1 MKYVVITG
9 ASAGIGEEFAKQ
21 LAQQGCHLILVARRK
36 ERLEA
41 LAGQLF
47 DKCQVKVEV
56 IAEDLV
62 EPGACERVAN
72 HIADKGWQLEGLV
85 NNAGFGELGKF
96 DQVDLQR
103 QLNMLQL
110 NVACVVDLSH
120 RLIPA
125 LKRSYLA
132 QNQPSFIINVG
143 STSAFQGGP
152 NMSIYFATKAFLL
165 SFSEAI
171 HEELKTDGVDVSVL
185 CPGATATE
193 FADVAAMNDT
203 NLFKAGAMNVQ
214 DVVKSALENR
224 KKAIVIPG
232 FRNKLMVW
240 AGKMSPRSINRKV
253 AHFWVGSGH

>member
-21 LAQQGCHLILVARRK
+21 LANEGHHLILVARRK
-36 ERLEA
+36 ERLDT
-41 LAGQLF
+41 LARQLF
-47 DKCQVKVEV
+47 DKYQVKVEV
-56 IAEDLV
+56 ITEDLI
-62 EPGACERVAN
+62 EPGACERVAS
-72 HIADKGWQLEGLV
+72 HIADKGWQLECLV
-85 NNAGFGELGKF
+85 NNAGFGELGMF

-120 RLIPA
+120 RLIPS
-125 LKRSYLA
+125 LKQTHLE
-132 QNQPSFIINVG
+132 QKKPSFIINVG

-152 NMSIYFATKAFLL
+152 NMSVYFPTKAFLL

-171 HEELKTDGVDVSVL
+171 HEELKDKGIDVCVL

-193 FADVAAMNDT
+193 FADVAAMHDT
-203 NLFKAGAMNVQ
+203 KLFKAGAMSAQ
-214 DVVKSALENR
+214 SVVKSALDNR

-232 FRNKLMVW
+232 FSNKLMIW
-240 AGKMSPRSINRKV
+240 AGKLSPRSINRKI